1 LSENRRFSFDE
12 LKPRVFGFQKRRA
25 EMTEALV
32 QALVDMKEAE
42 ALQTAKQLLDQGI
55 SPMEIL
61 ESCSKAMEVVGQR
74 FEKGVYF
81 LPHLMMAGE
90 MLKQITSVIKPLIEE
105 QKTGDQGG
113 KVLIG
118 TVEGDIHDIG
128 KNIVVFLLEAN
139 GFQVRDI
146 GINQKPSKFVEA
158 IKEFQPKVVGM
169 SGLLTLAFDSMK
181 KTVQAIQE
189 AGLRDRVKIVIG
201 GGVVTEKIKEY
212 SGADA
217 YAPDAMAGV
226 RLCKQWIGSE

>member
-1 LSENRRFSFDE
+1 
-12 LKPRVFGFQKRRA
+12 
-25 EMTEALV
+25 MTDSLL

-42 ALQTAKQLLDQGI
+42 ALQQAKQLLDEGVA
-55 SPMEIL
+55 PLEIL
-61 ESCSKAMEVVGQR
+61 ESCSRAMEEVGQR
-74 FEKGVYF
+74 FEKGIYF

-90 MLKQITSVIKPLIEE
+90 MLKQISGLIKPLIQEH
-105 QKTGDQGG
+105 KTDDKAG

-139 GFQVRDI
+139 GFEVRDI
-146 GINQKPSKFVEA
+146 GINQKPVKFVEA
-158 IKEFQPKVVGM
+158 VRAFQPKIVGM

-181 KTVQAIQE
+181 RTVQAIEE
-189 AGLRDRVKIVIG
+189 AGLRKEVRIMIG
-201 GGVVTEKIKEY
+201 GGVVTEKIKDY

-226 RLCKQWIGSE
+226 RLAKAWTGRE

>member
-1 LSENRRFSFDE
+1 
-12 LKPRVFGFQKRRA
+12 
-25 EMTEALV
+25 MTDSLVEALV
-32 QALVDMKEAE
+32 EMKEAE
-42 ALQTAKQLLDQGI
+42 ALQTAKQLLAEGAA
-55 SPMEIL
+55 PLGIL

-74 FEKGVYF
+74 FEEGVYF

-90 MLKQITSVIKPLIEE
+90 MLRQISEMIKPLIQD
-105 QKTGDQGG
+105 QKTADQGG

-158 IKEFQPKVVGM
+158 IREFQPKVVGM

-181 KTVQAIQE
+181 KTVEAIEE
-189 AGLRDRVKIVIG
+189 AGLRKAVRIMIG

-226 RLCKQWIGSE
+226 RLCKQWITGE

>member
-1 LSENRRFSFDE
+1 
-12 LKPRVFGFQKRRA
+12 
-25 EMTEALV
+25 MTDSLV
-32 QALVDMKEAE
+32 QALVEMKETE
-42 ALQTAKQLLDQGI
+42 ALQKAKQLLTEGVA
-55 SPMEIL
+55 PLEIL

-90 MLKQITSVIKPLIEE
+90 MLKQISDIMKPLIQE
-105 QKTGDQGG
+105 QKSVDQGG

-146 GINQKPSKFVEA
+146 GINQKPAKFVEA
-158 IKEFQPKVVGM
+158 IREFQPKVVGM

-181 KTVQAIQE
+181 QTVQAIEE
-189 AGLRDRVKIVIG
+189 AGLRKAVRIMIG
-201 GGVVTEKIKEY
+201 GGVVTEKIKDY

-226 RLCKQWIGSE
+226 RLCKQWIRSE

>member
-1 LSENRRFSFDE
+1 
-12 LKPRVFGFQKRRA
+12 
-25 EMTEALV
+25 MTESLV
-32 QALVDMKEAE
+32 QALVEMKEAE
-42 ALQTAKQLLDQGI
+42 ALQKARQFLDEGVT
-55 SPMEIL
+55 PLKIL
-61 ESCSKAMEVVGQR
+61 ESCSRAMEIVGQR

-90 MLKQITSVIKPLIEE
+90 MLKQISSMITPLIQE
-105 QKTGDQGG
+105 QKNETKGG

-128 KNIVVFLLEAN
+128 KNIVIFLLEAN
-139 GFQVRDI
+139 GFDVRDI
-146 GINQKPSKFVEA
+146 GINQKPAKFVEA

-181 KTVQAIQE
+181 KTVEAIEE
-189 AGLRDRVKIVIG
+189 AGLRQAVRIMIG

-217 YAPDAMAGV
+217 YAQDAMAGV
-226 RLCKQWIGSE
+226 RLAKEWTDRG

>member
-1 LSENRRFSFDE
+1 
-12 LKPRVFGFQKRRA
+12 
-25 EMTEALV
+25 MTDSLV
-32 QALVDMKEAE
+32 QALVEMKEAE
-42 ALQTAKQLLDQGI
+42 ALQIAKQLPDQGVA
-55 SPMEIL
+55 PLDIL
-61 ESCSKAMEVVGQR
+61 ERCSRAREAVGQR

-90 MLKQITSVIKPLIEE
+90 MLKQISDIIKPLIRE
-105 QKTGDQGG
+105 QKAVDQGG

-128 KNIVVFLLEAN
+128 KNIVIFLLEAN

-146 GINQKPSKFVEA
+146 GINQKPAKFVEA

-181 KTVQAIQE
+181 KTVQAIEE
-189 AGLRDRVKIVIG
+189 AGLRKAVRIVIG
-201 GGVVTEKIKEY
+201 GGVVTEKIKDY

-226 RLCKQWIGSE
+226 RLCKQWIGSK

>member
-1 LSENRRFSFDE
+1 MD
-12 LKPRVFGFQKRRA
+12 
-25 EMTEALV
+25 MTDSLV
-32 QALVDMKEAE
+32 QALVEMKEEE
-42 ALQTAKQLLDQGI
+42 ALEAAKQLLEAGVA
-55 SPMEIL
+55 PMAIL
-61 ESCSKAMEVVGQR
+61 EGCSKAMEAVGQR
-74 FEKGVYF
+74 FEKGIYF

-90 MLKQITSVIKPLIEE
+90 MLKQISDLIKPMIQE
-105 QKTGDQGG
+105 QKAGDEGD

-146 GINQKPSKFVEA
+146 GINQKPAKFVEA
-158 IKEFQPKVVGM
+158 IKEFQPRVVGM

-181 KTVQAIQE
+181 QTVEAIKA
-189 AGLRDRVKIVIG
+189 AGLRDTVRIMIG
-201 GGVVTEKIKEY
+201 GGVVTEKIKDY

-226 RLCKQWIGSE
+226 RLCKQWIRND

>member
-1 LSENRRFSFDE
+1 
-12 LKPRVFGFQKRRA
+12 
-25 EMTEALV
+25 MTDSLV
-32 QALVDMKEAE
+32 QALVEMKEAE
-42 ALQTAKQLLDQGI
+42 ALQIAKQLLDQGVA
-55 SPMEIL
+55 PLDIL
-61 ESCSKAMEVVGQR
+61 ESCSRAMEAVGQR

-90 MLKQITSVIKPLIEE
+90 MLKQISDIIKPLIRE
-105 QKTGDQGG
+105 QKAVDQGG

-128 KNIVVFLLEAN
+128 KNIVIFLLEAN

-146 GINQKPSKFVEA
+146 GINQKPAKFVEA

-181 KTVQAIQE
+181 KTVQAIEE
-189 AGLRDRVKIVIG
+189 AGLRKAVRIVIG
-201 GGVVTEKIKEY
+201 GGVVTEKIKDY

-226 RLCKQWIGSE
+226 RLCKQWIGGE